1 MPIINPLLPY
11 KHQDLEKE
19 FYQELKNIDKIIHE
33 AATEYPDI
41 NISDFSS
48 TAKKNIYYIKEFA
61 PIIPDEALSNHIK
74 FLKDWIIKYNTVSEQ
89 YKITTLHELM
99 FGIASITDEI
109 KQLII
114 ESPTD
119 DKLTDTITSILKEK
133 IPIIEESYKTTTKQ
147 LQDIINTNKQQIDR
161 LIKESQEAIEKTAEY
176 NKLKTTQTFNRQNN
190 ILSEQFDT
198 TRKNYQKERNWY
210 LIFGIGLSIA
220 LGVFYL
226 RFFFCQFTPDTP
238 INYHNHLML
247 IAVCSPIILL
257 TIWIFYQAGRLTRL
271 IDTYTHK
278 ANLGYTLK
286 NTIDYLKDTDTSA
299 NKEATLATLQALIK
313 SLHESP
319 VKQEKNSRV
328 VQQNL
333 SQITTLLK
341 EIKDLSPSPK

>member
-1 MPIINPLLPY
+1 MSNIDTERIYAEFNQLLKQSADFLRNETPPLLGEANQ
-11 KHQDLEKE
+11 KSLSTAT
-19 FYQELKNIDKIIHE
+19 KNIR
-33 AATEYPDI
+33 
-41 NISDFSS
+41 
-48 TAKKNIYYIKEFA
+48 YIQEFIQ
-61 PIIPDEALSNHIK
+61 IIP
-74 FLKDWIIKYNTVSEQ
+74 Q
-89 YKITTLHELM
+89 Q
-99 FGIASITDEI
+99 EI
-109 KQLII
+109 KKHIQWIKSWITQLEQGKSFTL
-114 ESPTD
+114 ESINLLHGYCLYISNIVD
-119 DKLTDTITSILKEK
+119 DIKKTIAGNSDDTFIHQIGLILKEK
-133 IPIIEESYKTTTKQ
+133 IPAIENEYHATTEL
-147 LQDIINTNKQQIDR
+147 LQDIINTNKQQINS

-176 NKLKTTQTFNRQNN
+176 NKLKTAQTFNLQNN
-190 ILSEQFDT
+190 ILSEQFEN
-198 TRKNYQKERNWY
+198 TRKNYQKERKRY
-210 LIFGIGLSIA
+210 LQFGIGLSII
-220 LGVFYL
+220 LGVTYLLFFYS
-226 RFFFCQFTPDTP
+226 QFTPNSP

-319 VKQEKNSRV
+319 IKQEKNSRV